1 MTPEVAV
8 RSRNATEEAIL
19 DAARET
25 LAEVPWERLTM
36 DAIAKRAF
44 VSRTAVYFYF
54 DSKDAVVERLV
65 QRAFHDIYE
74 AAAPYLDGIGDPRRE
89 LRTGLARV
97 VAVVNREQD
106 VFLLA
111 ARHSN
116 RGVERMPK
124 GWRPFIMRLVESATA
139 RIARDQRRGLA
150 PADIPAGISAQA
162 LLGMI
167 EGHIVRDVILGGA
180 DANESIKILSELWYR
195 AVYAGGPAPTA

>member
-1 MTPEVAV
+1 VTPEVAV

-97 VAVVNREQD
+97 VAVVNSNQD

-116 RGVERMPK
+116 RGERMPK
-124 GWRPFIMRLVESATA
+124 GWRPFIMRLVEGATA
-139 RIARDQRRGLA
+139 RIARDQRRGIA
-150 PADIPAGISAQA
+150 PADIPARVGAQA

-167 EGHIVRDVILGGA
+167 EGHIVRDVIIGGA
-180 DANESIKILSELWYR
+180 DANESIKVLAELWYR
-195 AVYAGGPAPTA
+195 AVYAGGPTATP

>member
-1 MTPEVAV
+1 MTPELAV

-19 DAARET
+19 DAARQT
-25 LAEVPWERLTM
+25 LADTPWERLTM

-54 DSKDAVVERLV
+54 ESKDAVVERLI

-89 LRTGLARV
+89 LRNGLARV
-97 VAVVNREQD
+97 VAIVNREQD

-111 ARHSN
+111 ARHSS
-116 RGVERMPK
+116 RGERMPK
-124 GWRPFIMRLVESATA
+124 GWRPFIMRLVEGATA

-150 PADIPAGISAQA
+150 PADIPAHLSAQA

-167 EGHIVRDVILGGA
+167 EGHIVRDVIIGGA
-180 DANESIKILSELWYR
+180 DANDSIMVLSELWYR
-195 AVYAGGPAPTA
+195 AVYAGAPPRP

>member
-19 DAARET
+19 DAARQT

-89 LRTGLARV
+89 LYTGLARV

-111 ARHSN
+111 ARQSN

-124 GWRPFIMRLVESATA
+124 GWRPFIMRLVEGATA
-139 RIARDQRRGLA
+139 RIARDQRRGIA
-150 PADIPAGISAQA
+150 PADIPARVSAQA

-167 EGHIVRDVILGGA
+167 EGHIVRDVIIGGA
-180 DANESIKILSELWYR
+180 DANESIKVLAELWYR
-195 AVYAGGPAPTA
+195 AVYAGKPQA

>member
-1 MTPEVAV
+1 MTPGVAV

-19 DAARET
+19 DAARLT
-25 LAEVPWERLTM
+25 LADTSWERLTM
-36 DAIAKRAF
+36 DAIARRAF

-54 DSKDAVVERLV
+54 PSKDAVVERLV

-116 RGVERMPK
+116 RGERMPK
-124 GWRPFIMRLVESATA
+124 GWRPFIMRLVEGATA
-139 RIARDQRRGLA
+139 RIARDQRR
-150 PADIPAGISAQA
+150 
-162 LLGMI
+162 
-167 EGHIVRDVILGGA
+167 R
-180 DANESIKILSELWYR
+180 
-195 AVYAGGPAPTA
+195 

>member
-19 DAARET
+19 DAARLT
-25 LAEVPWERLTM
+25 LADTSWERLTM
-36 DAIAKRAF
+36 DAIARRAF

-54 DSKDAVVERLV
+54 PSKDAVVERLV

-74 AAAPYLDGIGDPRRE
+74 AAAPYLDGIGEPRRE

-116 RGVERMPK
+116 RGERMPK
-124 GWRPFIMRLVESATA
+124 GWRPFIMRLVEGATA

-150 PADIPAGISAQA
+150 PDDIPAPISAQA

-167 EGHIVRDVILGGA
+167 EGHIVRDVIIGGA
-180 DANESIKILSELWYR
+180 DANDSILILSELWYR
-195 AVYAGGPAPTA
+195 AVYAGAPKTAR